1 MGSPPFRL
9 HVLAVVAALLAVAAC
24 GSRSPSI
31 EGAPTSATAA
41 TGGKGTLTVGLLNP
55 LTGPF
60 AALGTDVN
68 AGFELYLK
76 SKGGVLS
83 GYGIKVV
90 KEDEGTDP
98 AQGTTKARQLV
109 EQSKAQM
116 VVGLVNSAIAYAV
129 APYLEQADVPL
140 LITVAGADGLTR
152 KKGGNTFRVSYTSSQ
167 DVMPL
172 GEHTCKTL
180 GHKKAAILG
189 LDYSFG
195 WEAAGGFARA
205 YEDAGCAVVQEIYAP
220 LATQDWGPYVNQ
232 IKKDEADVVYVVAPG
247 SDGIRLLKAYRDFG
261 VQLPMVAHGSTV
273 DETTLPTEAGTA
285 EGVISSLHYTPQI
298 KSPANDALVAAFTQ
312 ERKKSANQ
320 YADDGWTAGMVL
332 EQALAQIDG
341 APTPE
346 SLRAALTKVKVES
359 PRGPVSFDAYGQ
371 AVYNVYIRKVEQRDG
386 AWANTIVSTIPEV
399 GQFFTYGEE
408 KYLAF
413 PGYDKLK
420 GTWAK

>member
-1 MGSPPFRL
+1 MGSTPSRL
-9 HVLAVVAALLAVAAC
+9 LVSATVAALLAVAAC

-31 EGAPTSATAA
+31 EGAPTSETAA
-41 TGGKGTLTVGLLNP
+41 KGDKGTLTVGLLNP

-129 APYLEQADVPL
+129 APYLEQAGVPL

-172 GEHTCKTL
+172 GEYTCKTL

-205 YEDAGCAVVQEIYAP
+205 YEDAGCAVIQEIYAP

-261 VQLPMVAHGSTV
+261 VKLPMVAHGSTV
-273 DETTLPTEAGTA
+273 DETTLPTEADTA

-298 KSPANDALVAAFTQ
+298 KSAANDALVAAFTQ

-332 EQALAQIDG
+332 EQALSQING
-341 APTPE
+341 APTAE
-346 SLRAALTKVKVES
+346 NLRAALAKVKVES

-386 AWANTIVSTIPEV
+386 AWVNGIVSTIPDV
-399 GQFFTYGEE
+399 SQFFTYGEE
-408 KYLAF
+408 KYLTF

-420 GTWAK
+420 GSWAK